1 MPAHRHATSMRQ
13 YYLDAMKTETP
24 WDRWEMSDDAVRWT
38 PCDYHPDWDTSMQY
52 RHRPRTININGFEV
66 PEPLRELPN
75 SGKVFLARLSVVQPI
90 LIQLHESNRKL
101 VESWLGFGLLH
112 ETREAAYVHM
122 KALRSFTQ
130 NEYQSDVQ
138 AAADGL
144 TQVAREG

>member
-66 PEPLRELPN
+66 PEPLRELPD
-75 SGKVFLARLSVVQPI
+75 SGNVYLAQIAAMKPVT
-90 LIQLHESNRKL
+90 IQLQKFNRRIVENWLKL
-101 VESWLGFGLLH
+101 GLLH

-130 NEYQSDVQ
+130 NEK
-138 AAADGL
+138 
-144 TQVAREG
+144 RKE

>member
-13 YYLDAMKTETP
+13 YAEDAMKTETP

-38 PCDYHPDWDTSMQY
+38 PCDYHPDWDTSMLY

-66 PEPLRELPN
+66 PEPLRELPD
-75 SGKVFLARLSVVQPI
+75 SGNVYLAQIAAMKPVT
-90 LIQLHESNRKL
+90 IQLQKFNRRIVENWLKL
-101 VESWLGFGLLH
+101 GLLH

-130 NEYQSDVQ
+130 NEK
-138 AAADGL
+138 
-144 TQVAREG
+144 RKE